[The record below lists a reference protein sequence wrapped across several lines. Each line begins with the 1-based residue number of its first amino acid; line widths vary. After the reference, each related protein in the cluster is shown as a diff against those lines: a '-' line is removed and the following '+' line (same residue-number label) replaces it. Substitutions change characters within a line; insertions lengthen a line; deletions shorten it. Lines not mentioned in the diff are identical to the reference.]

1 MTTKEADDF
10 LKEADTSK
18 PDPLAVKPEPPRTR
32 VQAQKEKAS
41 EARWNKKLAASKSLN
56 ISEKM
61 LPPLTRRRSA
71 VYELLNMK
79 REDPRVV
86 EGPRMI
92 EIPPMQ
98 YVPTYQIYDRFETD
112 MAKSTKTLV
121 FSNKIN
127 VQEYYNTTASL
138 SDKNVKPNID
148 MPEFINGQA
157 SVDCEAEYL
166 KYIWWELHPL
176 NISNKYR
183 DRTKQSQF
191 KRVDVEYASPHLQ
204 LMQMDLRIDA
214 EMYVKNL
221 NADKL
226 IQLGAA
232 FGLSGNIAVQDLRLD
247 LRLKA
252 QANPTQ
258 VLFKSPEK
266 HATAL
271 RNIVSAMTL
280 GILDY
285 KPETQEFFFD
295 EEHAFYQ
302 VPLDGPPLETLA
314 KYLITE
320 EAAADKK
327 QLEDSLSFWD

>member
-1 MTTKEADDF
+1 MTTDADDF
-10 LKEADTSK
+10 LKGDTSK
-18 PDPLAVKPEPPRTR
+18 TKTIPSIDPTKTR
-32 VQAQKEKAS
+32 GQAQKEKLS
-41 EARWNKKLAASKSLN
+41 QSRLNKTLAAAKSLN
-56 ISEKM
+56 ISPSM

-98 YVPTYQIYDRFETD
+98 YVPTYLIYDRYETD
-112 MAKSTKTLV
+112 LAKSTKTLV

-127 VQEYYNTTASL
+127 VNEYYNTAASI
-138 SDKNVKPNID
+138 SDKKVVPNID

-176 NISNKYR
+176 NSSNKYR
-183 DRTKQSQF
+183 DKTKQAQF

-232 FGLSGNIAVQDLRLD
+232 FGLPANISIQDLRLD
-247 LRLKA
+247 LRMKA
-252 QANPTQ
+252 QADPKQ

-285 KPETQEFFFD
+285 KPETQEFYFD
-295 EEHAFYQ
+295 EDAAFYQ
-302 VPLDGPPLETLA
+302 VALDGPPLESLA
-314 KYLITE
+314 KYLITD
-320 EAAADKK
+320 EAAPYKE
-327 QLEDSLSFWD
+327 QLETSLSFWD